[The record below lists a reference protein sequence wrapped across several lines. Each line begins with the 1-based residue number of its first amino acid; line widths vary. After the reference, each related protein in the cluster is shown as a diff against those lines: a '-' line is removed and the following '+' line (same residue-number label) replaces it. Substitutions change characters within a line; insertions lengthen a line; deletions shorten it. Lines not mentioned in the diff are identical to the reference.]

1 MTEFDFPRLARIGL
15 TPLYLQQILAENAC
29 GQLMRIS
36 AVHRDSV
43 QLHDGEQ
50 EHLARLLPASQTAL
64 QHEAGLAVGDW
75 VLARRDEAGSYWLQ
89 QRIAPQTALLRRDSH
104 GQRQRIASNIDTALL
119 VMGLDG
125 DFNLRRLERFVSM
138 VVAAGITPVVVLSKA
153 DLYAPELVAE
163 RLAAVQVRLGR
174 MLNVLALDGSAEASR
189 QLLSPWLGQGQ
200 TLVLLGSSGAG
211 KSTLANTLIGAARQ
225 LTGAVRSDDS
235 RGRHTTTAR
244 SLHPCQDGS
253 CLIDTPGVRTLQPDL
268 DEDALAQSFADIE
281 ALAADCQFRDCRH
294 QQEPGCAVRASV
306 DADRLGN
313 YHKLMREARR
323 LEQSALERKAE
334 QAVWKQ
340 RSKAIRQIDKRKG
353 RA

>member
-1 MTEFDFPRLARIGL
+1 MT
-15 TPLYLQQILAENAC
+15 TPLLQVEDLRVTF
-29 GQLMRIS
+29 RIP
-36 AVHRDSV
+36 
-43 QLHDGEQ
+43 
-50 EHLARLLPASQTAL
+50 PASAWPWARPRAL
-64 QHEAGLAVGDW
+64 QAVGG
-75 VLARRDEAGSYWLQ
+75 VGFTLMPGETLG
-89 QRIAPQTALLRRDSH
+89 
-104 GQRQRIASNIDTALL
+104 
-119 VMGLDG
+119 
-125 DFNLRRLERFVSM
+125 
-138 VVAAGITPVVVLSKA
+138 VVG
-153 DLYAPELVAE
+153 E
-163 RLAAVQVRLGR
+163 
-174 MLNVLALDGSAEASR
+174 
-189 QLLSPWLGQGQ
+189 
-200 TLVLLGSSGAG
+200 SGCG

-294 QQEPGCAVRASV
+294 QHEPGCAVRASV
-306 DADRLGN
+306 DADRLAN